1 MSKYEGMFIFP
12 DRLKEEETD
21 EVLKGVRAEIEK
33 HGGKIVSSVRL
44 GRRPFSRV
52 LKNESHGHY
61 AVVVFDIDGREISAL
76 QARFKLNEQIMR
88 VQIVCATDAPVVAAA
103 VQE

>member
-1 MSKYEGMFIFP
+1 MSMYEAMLIFP

-21 EVLKGVRAEIEK
+21 ELLKVVRAEIEK
-33 HGGKIVSSVRL
+33 QGGKIISSVRL

-61 AVVVFDIDGREISAL
+61 AVVVFDMDGQHLAAL
-76 QARFKLNEQIMR
+76 QARLKLNEQIMR
-88 VQIVCATDAPVVAAA
+88 VQIVRASDTPAPAAA
-103 VQE
+103 QG